1 MTVTDPPNIA
11 DTGTTIAAHF
21 TQIARSYQRY
31 WSHALLPASRQL
43 VDSLPLAKA
52 RSVLEAGAG
61 VGALYPTLAAAAPHA
76 RIVLTDPAGGMLR
89 LAPTAAG
96 RARATA
102 DQLPFRDGSFDAA
115 ILAFMLQ
122 YLPDAR
128 HFSLREVRRL
138 LRPGGHV
145 GIAGWGTMAESVAD
159 QRWLTALDAAGAPQ
173 ANRLA
178 TYYQA
183 ADSTEKL
190 RETLTSAGY
199 RDVQVRTLSWSD
211 QPDLETFLHRQ
222 QVLGASGRRLAPWDP
237 TRRAAFVSRMR
248 LELGTLPVQAF
259 LNRSEVL
266 AATARAPR

>member
-1 MTVTDPPNIA
+1 VTVTDPPNIA
-11 DTGTTIAAHF
+11 DPGTTIAAHF
-21 TQIARSYQRY
+21 TQIARAYQRY
-31 WSHALLPASRQL
+31 WSHALLPASQQL

-52 RSVLEAGAG
+52 RSVLEVGAG

-115 ILAFMLQ
+115 ILAFVLQ

-128 HFSLREVRRL
+128 HTLSEVRRL

-145 GIAGWGTMAESVAD
+145 GIVGWGTMAESVAD
-159 QRWLTALDAAGAPQ
+159 QRWLAALDAAGAPQ

-199 RDVQVRTLSWSD
+199 RDIQVRTLSWCD

-222 QVLGASGRRLAPWDP
+222 QVLGASGRRLAAWDP

-248 LELGTLPVQAF
+248 LELGSLPAQAL

-266 AATARAPR
+266 AATALAPR